1 MFKNALIYRL
11 DPAWSMDLVD
21 MEVALGRQVFQPC
34 GATQAESCGWVPPR
48 GPDHGALV
56 ESIAGQRVLRFQ
68 LESKSVPASVIKR
81 HLDERI
87 AKIQE
92 QEGRKPGRKEARE
105 LKDEIVLEL
114 LPHAFPKESSILA
127 WFDLRRGRL
136 VLDCSSVGKADTLI
150 SALVECLPGFRVA
163 LLNTQVAPQAAMTQ
177 WLTRAAEDWPEH
189 FAPGRF
195 VELNSGDE
203 MNATVKFDR
212 HHLDDEQMRLHIGQ
226 GKLPTQLALDWEG
239 RVSFVLT
246 EGAQLKKIAFLDGAM
261 THADG
266 ETAETSFYGDV
277 AIATGEL
284 SALITDLIPALGGEL
299 EQPGAAA

>member
-1 MFKNALIYRL
+1 MFKNAIIYRL

-34 GATQAESCGWVPPR
+34 GATQPESCGWVPPR
-48 GPDHGALV
+48 GCDHGALV
-56 ESIAGQRVLRFQ
+56 ECVAGKRILRFQ
-68 LESKSVPASVIKR
+68 LESKSVPASAIKR
-81 HLDERI
+81 KLDERI
-87 AKIQE
+87 AKIE
-92 QEGRKPGRKEARE
+92 ENEGRKPGRKEARE

-114 LPHAFPKESSILA
+114 LPHAFPKDSSILA
-127 WFDLRRGRL
+127 WFDLQRGRL

-284 SALITDLIPALGGEL
+284 SALITDLIQALGGEL
-299 EQPGAAA
+299 A